1 MDSVNDN
8 PLKRWSSAWLGT
20 IIFAIFGV
28 LGVALAMLFDDGDK
42 NSFDSAQK
50 KRRHEILNAVEK
62 EQEGTKEKIA
72 ASFAKVGGELLAIET
87 AAVED
92 KKWKLPT
99 APPDPI
105 DPAVLAKGK
114 DAYTTC
120 VICHGPEGEGMP
132 NLGPPLAGSEW
143 VLGPAE
149 NLIRIQ
155 LRGLIGPIEVA
166 GKLYTPV
173 APMPPQLA
181 QDDETV
187 AAVLTF
193 VRNSFGNQAEMVTP
207 DAVKALRGEMGKPML
222 KAEDLIPPK

>member
-8 PLKRWSSAWLGT
+8 PLKRFSSAWLGT
-20 IIFAIFGV
+20 LIFASFGL
-28 LGVALAMLFDDGDK
+28 LGLGATLFFSSDDETP
-42 NSFDSAQK
+42 FEAAQK
-50 KRRHEILNAVEK
+50 KRRLDIKAAVEQ
-62 EQEGTKEKIA
+62 EQEGVREEIA
-72 ASFAKVGGELLAIET
+72 ASFVKTGGNLLAKET
-87 AAVED
+87 APAD
-92 KKWKLPT
+92 TKKWRLPT
-99 APPDPI
+99 APPEPI

-114 DAYTTC
+114 EAYTTC

-132 NLGPPLAGSEW
+132 MLGPPLAGSEW
-143 VLGPAE
+143 VLGPPE

-155 LRGLIGPIEVA
+155 LRGLIGPIEVK
-166 GKLYTPV
+166 GKVYSPA

-193 VRNSFGNQAEMVTP
+193 VRNSFGNQAALVTP
-207 DAVKALRGEMGKPML
+207 EEVKALRGEMGKPML